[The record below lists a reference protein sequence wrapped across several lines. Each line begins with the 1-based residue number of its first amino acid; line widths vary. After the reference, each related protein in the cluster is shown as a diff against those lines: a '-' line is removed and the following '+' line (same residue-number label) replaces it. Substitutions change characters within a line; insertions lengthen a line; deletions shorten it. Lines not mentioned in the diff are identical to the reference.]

1 MQLKYVGTSDQS
13 AEFTETSIGTKIVSS
28 SLEVSGEFTETSSGV
43 RLRLGVSDQS
53 GEFTQTANSI
63 KIAVGVSSQELAFLK
78 STLGEL
84 LYEDVIDKDVIVVS
98 ARALNLNVATFTE
111 ITPSANESYTQRL
124 LHQQQQR
131 MKNRRMR

>member
-1 MQLKYVGTSDQS
+1 MLGD
-13 AEFTETSIGTKIVSS
+13 
-28 SLEVSGEFTETSSGV
+28 FTETSSGV

-84 LYEDVIDKDVIVVS
+84 LYEDVIDKDDTVVS
-98 ARALNLNVATFTE
+98 RRRALNFNVATFTE
-111 ITPSANESYTQRL
+111 INPPANESYQPITPSTTATYEEIDA
-124 LHQQQQR
+124 
-131 MKNRRMR
+131 